1 MTDRKALFDQL
12 ANAQRLV
19 TASEERIRAQKRA
32 VADLQRDGKDSA
44 SAKEVLAEL
53 EKAHALYVGT
63 LNQVREQL
71 SFR

>member
-1 MTDRKALFDQL
+1 MADRKALFDQL

-19 TASEERIRAQKRA
+19 TASAERICAQKQA
-32 VADLQRDGKDSA
+32 VAELQRQGKDSA
-44 SAKEVLAEL
+44 SATEALAEL
-53 EKAHALYVGT
+53 EKTHALYVGT